1 MSIFFAVSGKAI
13 PSSLEK
19 IQKTDIFSI
28 YKEENLIILASGQPP
43 KFLFKQDEN
52 GFLFLGLPVIEKN
65 NSYQLINQ
73 NNLENLIYDYESAKS
88 NLNAHFTIL
97 NWNKDNFRVYNDLLG
112 VNQFFHFTHKNA
124 HIFSNSLALI
134 LKYSGLKEFD
144 FFNLSSRIYLNNQ
157 LDESSIF
164 DKIDRMGAGTFI
176 EINRNFNSMTVKKSK
191 IEWSFEKLEPEQFHN
206 LISSSSNL
214 EFENKNL
221 AIALSGGIDS
231 RYILSNF
238 IKNKKNPTLISYGMP
253 EHPDNII
260 SKKIAD
266 KIGLKHIQFSNSNNY
281 VEISEDMI
289 LQFSLDNQLQN
300 SLSEIISKSFYS
312 MIETE
317 NFYIV
322 DGGIGEFGRRGYFT
336 LAGLIGFRS
345 FKSRDVNEIL
355 NSYFIKKSISFF
367 NEELQKQIVSNTK
380 HKLKIMI
387 DTMPDM
393 ENIDFQN
400 WIDLFGIRI
409 KYPNFMH
416 YEQQNSDK
424 SIINFSPFN
433 FLKSLQTAMKIP
445 VTMRSDAK
453 LYKEFII
460 KSTPELKQFQLV
472 KHNRYYPFSMN
483 QTLGKLYIKA
493 GELFRKPYQDNS
505 KINFYQKKKQ
515 FFADIIN
522 TILVSE
528 AKTFNTK
535 FVNQL
540 LNEYQNNNFQNEKDL
555 DSLITYCVYRY
566 AIGRNNE

>member
-1 MSIFFAVSGKAI
+1 
-13 PSSLEK
+13 
-19 IQKTDIFSI
+19 
-28 YKEENLIILASGQPP
+28 
-43 KFLFKQDEN
+43 
-52 GFLFLGLPVIEKN
+52 
-65 NSYQLINQ
+65 
-73 NNLENLIYDYESAKS
+73 
-88 NLNAHFTIL
+88 
-97 NWNKDNFRVYNDLLG
+97 
-112 VNQFFHFTHKNA
+112 
-124 HIFSNSLALI
+124 
-134 LKYSGLKEFD
+134 
-144 FFNLSSRIYLNNQ
+144 
-157 LDESSIF
+157 
-164 DKIDRMGAGTFI
+164 
-176 EINRNFNSMTVKKSK
+176 
-191 IEWSFEKLEPEQFHN
+191 
-206 LISSSSNL
+206 
-214 EFENKNL
+214 
-221 AIALSGGIDS
+221 
-231 RYILSNF
+231 
-238 IKNKKNPTLISYGMP
+238 
-253 EHPDNII
+253 
-260 SKKIAD
+260 
-266 KIGLKHIQFSNSNNY
+266 
-281 VEISEDMI
+281 
-289 LQFSLDNQLQN
+289 
-300 SLSEIISKSFYS
+300 
-312 MIETE
+312 
-317 NFYIV
+317 
-322 DGGIGEFGRRGYFT
+322 
-336 LAGLIGFRS
+336 
-345 FKSRDVNEIL
+345 
-355 NSYFIKKSISFF
+355 
-367 NEELQKQIVSNTK
+367 
-380 HKLKIMI
+380 MI

-483 QTLGKLYIKA
+483 QTLG
-493 GELFRKPYQDNS
+493 
-505 KINFYQKKKQ
+505 NFYQKKKQ